1 MVQAAPAVFVSEP
14 MGAEEEGEAE
24 YRLEWA
30 VSSHTPVTS
39 FRYSTVQI
47 NTVQHST
54 VQYSTVPDC

>member
-39 FRYSTVQI
+39 FRWEMLPKYF
-47 NTVQHST
+47 
-54 VQYSTVPDC
+54 

>member
-39 FRYSTVQI
+39 FRYSTVQ
-47 NTVQHST
+47 
-54 VQYSTVPDC
+54 

>member
-1 MVQAAPAVFVSEP
+1 MFVSEP

-39 FRYSTVQI
+39 FRYSA
-47 NTVQHST
+47 
-54 VQYSTVPDC
+54 VQYTIVL